1 MMICAHCGEPLT
13 ETRQC
18 TRCGFTALHKSGVD
32 SHVQGTM
39 GGARGFKAEYF
50 ADLFSLESGNFWF
63 KARNQL
69 IVNTLR
75 RHCGG
80 LNSFLE
86 IGCGTGFVLSG
97 IMQQFPKAKIVG
109 SEIFTAG
116 LEFATERNPG
126 ASFLQMDAR
135 KMPYCEAFDVIGAF
149 DVLEHI
155 EEDVE
160 VMRQANIALRS
171 DGYFLITVPQHPWLW
186 SQADSY
192 AQHVRRYDKAEL
204 HKKLASTG
212 FEIIRSTSFVST
224 LLPAMAASR
233 LMNRRAS
240 EKPYDALAEFNIPA
254 WLNNLLWRALSLEV
268 SLVDF
273 GLNLPIGGS
282 RMVLAKKTQK
292 LSRH

>member
-1 MMICAHCGEPLT
+1 MGIGIDT
-13 ETRQC
+13 Q
-18 TRCGFTALHKSGVD
+18 KS
-32 SHVQGTM
+32 S
-39 GGARGFKAEYF
+39 GFKSEYF

-75 RHCGG
+75 RHCGD

-97 IMQQFPKAKIVG
+97 IMLQFPKAKIVG

-160 VMRQANIALRS
+160 VMRQVNMALRTG
-171 DGYFLITVPQHPWLW
+171 GYFLITVPQHQWLW
-186 SQADSY
+186 SGADTY
-192 AQHVRRYDKAEL
+192 AQHVRRYCKAEL
-204 HKKLASTG
+204 HKKLISTG
-212 FEIIRSTSFVST
+212 FEIVRSSSFVST
-224 LLPAMAASR
+224 LLPAMVISR
-233 LMNRRAS
+233 LMNSRTS
-240 EKPYDALAEFNIPA
+240 DTTYDPLAEFYIPS
-254 WLNNLLWRALSLEV
+254 WLNKLLWRVLSLEV
-268 SLVDF
+268 SLVDL
-273 GLNLPIGGS
+273 GLNLPVGGS
-282 RMVLAKKTQK
+282 RMVLAQK
-292 LSRH
+292 FSDV